1 MPVSS
6 CVERTRRKTFKP
18 DVHLFRFPRNIGF
31 LPHQDQFFSHS
42 ARQQRSFD
50 VHLKIP
56 GKGGRPERIRGTQ
69 WHRVYSRHR
78 AGTDG
83 RLQGPDAAGT
93 TATRRESRGAGTDR
107 TRLLSAT
114 VYITD
119 MSRKPIL
126 NEVWDAWIGPD
137 HWPQRAC
144 VEAGL
149 GGDTLV
155 EIVAIAA
162 KQVAHRE

>member
-1 MPVSS
+1 MSIL
-6 CVERTRRKTFKP
+6 RY
-18 DVHLFRFPRNIGF
+18 
-31 LPHQDQFFSHS
+31 
-42 ARQQRSFD
+42 
-50 VHLKIP
+50 P
-56 GKGGRPERIRGTQ
+56 GKAVGRSESVEHNGIVYTAVIAPELTSDFRDQ
-69 WHRVYSRHR
+69 
-78 AGTDG
+78 
-83 RLQGPDAAGT
+83 
-93 TATRRESRGAGTDR
+93 TRQALKQLDENLAEAGTDR

-149 GGDTLV
+149 EGDTLV

>member
-1 MPVSS
+1 MSI
-6 CVERTRRKTFKP
+6 TRY
-18 DVHLFRFPRNIGF
+18 
-31 LPHQDQFFSHS
+31 
-42 ARQQRSFD
+42 
-50 VHLKIP
+50 P
-56 GKGGRPERIRGTQ
+56 GKAVGRSESVEHNCIVHTAVIAPDL
-69 WHRVYSRHR
+69 S
-78 AGTDG
+78 TDF
-83 RLQGPDAAGT
+83 RDQTRQALAQLDANLA
-93 TATRRESRGAGTDR
+93 EAGTDR

-144 VEAGL
+144 VEVGL
-149 GGDTLV
+149 EGDTLV

-162 KQVAHRE
+162 KPEETREPEDE